1 MNSNISL
8 ESAGLSAEKE
18 RALICWELRD
28 LIWMKIAK
36 FKIYSSPWK
45 PKGIP
50 SSLKVPIAMF
60 SIKPSNV
67 EKQAHSVPM
76 LTVIMAPS
84 RAINWVIP
92 FVIHAFI
99 LALNVRMMPYAQ
111 HAQKPEE
118 LTVES
123 VSVEIRHCM
132 MNSLNFNARIAFFHF
147 ARNVREKVYAL
158 LALMSTILS
167 SMKYS
172 TVVNVG
178 QDSIKW
184 KQECFH
190 ELLLIRLV
198 KYVLLNAYSV
208 EI

>member
-1 MNSNISL
+1 
-8 ESAGLSAEKE
+8 
-18 RALICWELRD
+18 
-28 LIWMKIAK
+28 
-36 FKIYSSPWK
+36 
-45 PKGIP
+45 
-50 SSLKVPIAMF
+50 
-60 SIKPSNV
+60 
-67 EKQAHSVPM
+67 
-76 LTVIMAPS
+76 
-84 RAINWVIP
+84 
-92 FVIHAFI
+92 
-99 LALNVRMMPYAQ
+99 MMPYAQ

-178 QDSIKW
+178 QDSIK
-184 KQECFH
+184 
-190 ELLLIRLV
+190 
-198 KYVLLNAYSV
+198 
-208 EI
+208 